1 MIYQGSKSKLR
12 KFIAPVLQDCIDRHG
27 VTEYIEPFVG
37 GANMIDHIKCKNR
50 YGSDN
55 NPELIALL
63 KYMQKDPALGIA
75 PENCD
80 FDHYKDVRE
89 NRKNGTGKY
98 SAEYTALIGYF
109 ASYGGRYFD
118 GGYGRDKKSGREI
131 YSERLSFARNQ
142 APLLKGIRFS
152 CCDYTEW
159 TGYTNAV
166 IYLDPP
172 YSGTKVYDGKK
183 FDSERFYSFA
193 RLLAEKN
200 YVFISEFDMPPDF
213 NCIWSKERKLLQ
225 KSDRKTGDVAVEKL
239 YTIGLSAE

>member
-37 GANMIDHIKCKNR
+37 GANMIDHIQCENR

-75 PENCD
+75 PEHCD

-98 SAEYTALIGYF
+98 SAEYTALVGYF
-109 ASYGGRYFD
+109 ASYGG
-118 GGYGRDKKSGREI
+118 
-131 YSERLSFARNQ
+131 
-142 APLLKGIRFS
+142 
-152 CCDYTEW
+152 
-159 TGYTNAV
+159 
-166 IYLDPP
+166 
-172 YSGTKVYDGKK
+172 
-183 FDSERFYSFA
+183 
-193 RLLAEKN
+193 
-200 YVFISEFDMPPDF
+200 
-213 NCIWSKERKLLQ
+213 KELRVCF
-225 KSDRKTGDVAVEKL
+225 GV
-239 YTIGLSAE
+239 